1 VAIWTVVAGNP
12 AWAAGSEVTILSAEI
27 DRLHWM
33 VAGAGGVGVFA
44 CLVTALLVR
53 KAIINKYAKLSNL
66 LGQISAGN
74 RQVDLPTSGN
84 DVFGKI
90 CDELHQIVSYIGE
103 LEERIA
109 ESENVAKE
117 ADSKVCFAQEQAQQA
132 RERGETA
139 RCQGLLSAAGTLDVS
154 IQSIREHSGHL
165 AEVAARAQEGA
176 SNQQHFMAEAAT
188 AMEEM
193 NAAVSESARNASDA
207 AEDAARV
214 MEYAGSGSEVVSR
227 TLASIRAVSENSQSL
242 VENVAGLGAQA
253 EGVGT
258 IMGVISDI
266 ADQTNLLALNAAIEA
281 ARAGEAGRGFAVVAD
296 EVRKLAEKTMDA
308 TKDVGV
314 AIQGI
319 QTQVG
324 QTIDGV
330 RDMSNLADEAAG
342 LAGES
347 GKALSEIVEYAGTSA
362 ERIGSIA
369 AAAAQQSITSE
380 ALARTIDEVQ
390 SISGATGEG
399 MEEAVQAVSRVS
411 EGVDDLATMT
421 GMFRMVGDGVVQAV
435 IGELAA
441 SGDILSRERSRQE
454 RAMRQALK
462 TNEFL
467 ELLYITDENGV
478 QTVSN
483 MGGKVTGYAE
493 DTSAFG
499 GRWGGRPW
507 FQGAME
513 SGTFYISDV
522 YTSSASG
529 ESCITVSCPYFDR
542 NGKPFGVI
550 AADVR
555 VAA

>member
-1 VAIWTVVAGNP
+1 VVALAVAGGSP
-12 AWAAGSEVTILSAEI
+12 AWAAGDEVTILSAEI
-27 DRLHWM
+27 DRLYWM
-33 VAGAGGVGVFA
+33 MVGVGSVGVVS
-44 CLVTALLVR
+44 CLVTAMVVR
-53 KAIINKYAKLSNL
+53 MVIINKYMKLSDSMRLISEGNL
-66 LGQISAGN
+66 KVELPEAGN
-74 RQVDLPTSGN
+74 DF
-84 DVFGKI
+84 FGKVSSR
-90 CDELHQIVSYIGE
+90 LHQIVSYIEE

-109 ESENVAKE
+109 KSENVAKE
-117 ADSKVCFAQEQAQQA
+117 AETKVRVAQDQAQDA
-132 RERGETA
+132 RERGESA
-139 RCQGLLSAAGTLDVS
+139 RCRGLLSAAATLDTS
-154 IQSIREHSGHL
+154 IQSIRTHSLQL
-165 AEVAARAQEGA
+165 AEVASRAHEGA
-176 SNQQHFMAEAAT
+176 FEQQRFISEAAT

-193 NAAVSESARNASDA
+193 NAAVNESARNASDA

-227 TLASIRAVSENSQSL
+227 TLESISAVSDNSQSL
-242 VENVAGLGAQA
+242 VENVAGLGVQA

-319 QTQVG
+319 QEQVG
-324 QTIDGV
+324 QTIEGV

-342 LAGES
+342 LARKS
-347 GKALSEIVEYAGTSA
+347 GKALDEIVEYAGTSSG
-362 ERIGSIA
+362 RIGSIA
-369 AAAAQQSITSE
+369 AAASQQSITSE
-380 ALARTIDEVQ
+380 ALSRTIVEVQ
-390 SISGATGEG
+390 AISDATGKG

-421 GMFRMVGDGVVQAV
+421 GMFRMVGDGMVQEV

-441 SGDILSRERSRQE
+441 SDNILSRERSRQE

-462 TNEFL
+462 ANDFL
-467 ELLYITDENGV
+467 ELLYITDEKGV

-493 DTSAFG
+493 DASALG
-499 GRWGGRPW
+499 GEWGNRPW
-507 FQGAME
+507 FTGAME

-522 YTSSASG
+522 YTSTASG
-529 ESCITVSCPYFDR
+529 ESCITVSSPYFGS